1 MMPPARNDMVAEMR
15 LIPGEGN
22 GMGLL
27 VAGLVAGVLVGFA
40 WLAPSQGHWQSC
52 MFQWRGC
59 FDDVATNRP
68 PEPLRATVSSD
79 SSKAP
84 PKAHAEPHKAAK
96 AAKPSKQVS
105 AKSRKRVAHVKEAV
119 PPAKIVVSAHSHRPE
134 EASDL
139 VLNKAKAAIAAKLE
153 NPASAEFSDVDRAL
167 RKNTFGRPIDTVC
180 GHVRGKT
187 ASGGDTGERPF
198 LYLVKEDDAYV
209 VDGKPNSAAAIAYRN
224 ICN

>member
-1 MMPPARNDMVAEMR
+1 
-15 LIPGEGN
+15 
-22 GMGLL
+22 MGL
-27 VAGLVAGVLVGFA
+27 VVIGLVAGVLAGFA
-40 WLAPSQGHWQSC
+40 WLGPSQGHWQSC
-52 MFQWRGC
+52 MFQWHGC
-59 FDDVATNRP
+59 SGDVAISRP
-68 PEPLRATVSSD
+68 PEPLHATVNSD
-79 SSKAP
+79 SSNAP
-84 PKAHAEPHKAAK
+84 QKAHAESHK
-96 AAKPSKQVS
+96 AAKPSKQAS

-119 PPAKIVVSAHSHRPE
+119 PPAKITVSTHNHRPE
-134 EASDL
+134 EASES
-139 VLNKAKAAIAAKLE
+139 VVNKAKAAIAAKLE